1 MSDSNPIYT
10 KDLRRQLRRDA
21 TSCELLLWHY
31 IKGRQ
36 IEGLKFRRQ
45 HGYGPYVMDFFC
57 TELRWCV
64 EVDGKIHDTPENRQK
79 DADRTSY
86 LNQQGI
92 TVTRMKNEELENGV
106 QGVVERLHETAMQLA
121 ADKHIQLPLGRGG
134 TRIKKEKRPGFRG
147 YIIMGWGV
155 RKSHTKAAQTPN
167 PLT

>member
-134 TRIKKEKRPGFRG
+134 TRIKKEKKTRFPGIYHNGLGRTEEPYKG
-147 YIIMGWGV
+147 C
-155 RKSHTKAAQTPN
+155 SDPQ